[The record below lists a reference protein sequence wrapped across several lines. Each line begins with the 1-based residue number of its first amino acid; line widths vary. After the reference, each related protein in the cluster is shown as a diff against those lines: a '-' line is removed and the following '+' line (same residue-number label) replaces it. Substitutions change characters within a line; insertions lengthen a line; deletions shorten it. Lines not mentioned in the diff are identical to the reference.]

1 MSLSRIP
8 MSEVIRY
15 VCQDTGLKYRVDPS
29 GVIVGPNVDEMQI
42 QYFQV
47 RGDLIS
53 SITGDDSAESAA
65 GVAAYGGGMP
75 PMPEQQPPVWRRR
88 RPRRVKAVRQSK
100 TFLDRSSTRKTSVTA
115 MALMRY
121 FEDPR
126 RARSAKAA
134 RFRTTSARAS

>member
-1 MSLSRIP
+1 

-65 GVAAYGGGMP
+65 GVAGVRRRHAPDAGTAAGRSG
-75 PMPEQQPPVWRRR
+75 RRR
-88 RPRRVKAVRQSK
+88 RPRR
-100 TFLDRSSTRKTSVTA
+100 
-115 MALMRY
+115 
-121 FEDPR
+121 
-126 RARSAKAA
+126 
-134 RFRTTSARAS
+134 